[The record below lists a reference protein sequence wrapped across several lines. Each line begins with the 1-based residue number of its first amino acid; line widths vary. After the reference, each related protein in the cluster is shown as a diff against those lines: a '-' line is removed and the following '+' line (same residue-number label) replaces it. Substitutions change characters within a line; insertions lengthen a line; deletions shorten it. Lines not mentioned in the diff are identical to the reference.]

1 MYNKLI
7 HINSECIYVC
17 IHASLYL
24 QPSFQIKYLFH
35 IEKTNDEQGI
45 EKIHIYKEVITCDER
60 TDIFGCPRY
69 RISLIAHTS
78 FCLRLLFKEK
88 TME

>member
-35 IEKTNDEQGI
+35 IEKTKQAI
-45 EKIHIYKEVITCDER
+45 EKIHTYIYICIGD
-60 TDIFGCPRY
+60 Y
-69 RISLIAHTS
+69 L
-78 FCLRLLFKEK
+78 
-88 TME
+88 